1 MASGTSAYKG
11 LAVPLAGESR
21 IYQET
26 AGTDVFTLTG
36 VTAQTGDFIVCED
49 SAGNENFIV
58 EEEGQV
64 TCASAF
70 TVTAGGATI
79 TAGGVGVTAG
89 DIHATAGDVIVADGY
104 YFRYSSPVT
113 SAPGSGLTKG
123 DFFIAMSSSTPQ
135 IGICFST
142 AGNSLRYITAD
153 TKTIGRT
160 TA

>member
-1 MASGTSAYKG
+1 MAEGTDSYKG
-11 LAVPLAGESR
+11 LAVPLFGDFEIKQR
-21 IYQET
+21 T
-26 AGTDVFTLTG
+26 AGTDMMTLTG
-36 VTAQTGDFIVCED
+36 ITSQTGDFIVCQD
-49 SAGNENFIV
+49 SAGNENFVV

-70 TVTAGGATI
+70 TV

-113 SAPGSGLTKG
+113 TAPTTGLTKG
-123 DFFIAMSSSTPQ
+123 DFFIAMSTSTPQ
-135 IGICFST
+135 IGICYST
-142 AGNSLRYITAD
+142 AGKSLRYITAD